1 MRIFRN
7 MDKFSYNLKASECMS
22 LSIHTKDRIFYLD
35 HLGKS
40 LDLRIQRLRLRMK
53 NTNRKSDKLAPD
65 ILENLPVK
73 CKKNDILNS

>member
-1 MRIFRN
+1 

-22 LSIHTKDRIFYLD
+22 LSIQTKDQIFYLD

-53 NTNRKSDKLAPD
+53 NTNQKSDKLAPD